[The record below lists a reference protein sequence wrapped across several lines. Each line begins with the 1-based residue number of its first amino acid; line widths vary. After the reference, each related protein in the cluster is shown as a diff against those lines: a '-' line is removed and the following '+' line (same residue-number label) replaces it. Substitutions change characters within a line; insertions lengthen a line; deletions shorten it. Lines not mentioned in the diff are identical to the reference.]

1 MDPISDMLIKI
12 KNGSLAKKELV
23 VTPHSKL
30 KFSVASALLKAGFI
44 SGVSRKTKK
53 SKPML
58 EILIAYD
65 KEGTPKVHDIKR
77 ISKPSRRIYKGVKDL
92 RPVRQGYG
100 MTMLSTPKGILSDRE
115 ARKENV
121 GGEVMLTVW

>member
-12 KNGSLAKKELV
+12 KNGSLAKKESV

-77 ISKPSRRIYKGVKDL
+77 ISKPGLRIYVKRKKVPSVL
-92 RPVRQGYG
+92 RGRG
-100 MTMLSTPKGILSDRE
+100 LAIISTSKGIITDQE
-115 ARKENV
+115 AKKNGS
-121 GGEVMLTVW
+121 GGEIMGYIW

>member
-12 KNGSLAKKELV
+12 KNGSLAKKESV